1 MDAVDEFKSVNRT
14 ALEALERG
22 ETVALATV
30 VQVRGSAPRH
40 AGARMLMWPDG
51 HILGTVGGGTL
62 EERVMQHAQEAL
74 KHRRGRLEHYLF
86 STDGNPESVG
96 WCGGEVVVHI
106 EVLEP
111 APTLMVIG
119 AGHVALALAQGAS
132 LAGMRL
138 VVVDDRAEFLASE
151 RWPTAAERIQVAY
164 DRETEHLEPM
174 PISLTLSTYV
184 LVATWGWDLPAL
196 AQVLSADP
204 MPAYVGLVASK
215 TKWRVMREALLA
227 KSIPAERLDQV
238 RAPAGLD
245 LGAETQGEIAL
256 AVLAEMMVVRR
267 QATATPMMAL
277 PVKHKENQARDTV
290 SGATS

>member
-1 MDAVDEFKSVNRT
+1 MEAIDEFTWVNRT
-14 ALEALERG
+14 MLQALERG
-22 ETVALATV
+22 EMIALATV
-30 VQVRGSAPRH
+30 VQARGSAPRH
-40 AGARMLMWPDG
+40 AGARLLIWPDG
-51 HILGTVGGGTL
+51 HIAGTVGGGTL

-74 KHRRGRLEHYLF
+74 KARRGRLERYLF

-96 WCGGEVVVHI
+96 LCGGEVMVHI

-111 APTLMVIG
+111 APTLLVIG

-132 LAGMRL
+132 IAGMKL
-138 VVVDDRAEFLASE
+138 VVVDDRSEFLAPE
-151 RWPTAAERIQVAY
+151 RWPTAAERIHVAY

-174 PISLTLSTYV
+174 PIRLTPSTYV
-184 LVATWGWDLPAL
+184 LAATWGWDVPAL

-227 KSIPAERLDQV
+227 KGISAERCDQV
-238 RAPAGLD
+238 HAPAGLD

-256 AVLAEMMVVRR
+256 SVLAEMMAVRR
-267 QATATPMMAL
+267 HATGMPMVAL
-277 PVKHKENQARDTV
+277 PGKHGKAEKEAI
-290 SGATS
+290 

>member
-1 MDAVDEFKSVNRT
+1 MDAIDEFTWVNRT
-14 ALEALERG
+14 MLQALERG
-22 ETVALATV
+22 EMVALATV
-30 VQVRGSAPRH
+30 VQARGSAPRH
-40 AGARMLMWPDG
+40 AGARMLIWPDG
-51 HILGTVGGGTL
+51 HIAGTVGGGTL

-74 KHRRGRLEHYLF
+74 KARRGRLERYLF

-96 WCGGEVVVHI
+96 LCGGEVMVHI

-111 APTLMVIG
+111 APTLLVIG

-138 VVVDDRAEFLASE
+138 VVVDDRIEFLTPE
-151 RWPTAAERIQVAY
+151 RWPTAAERIHVAY

-174 PISLTLSTYV
+174 PIRLTPSTYV
-184 LVATWGWDLPAL
+184 LAATWGWDVPAL

-204 MPAYVGLVASK
+204 MPAYVGLVASR

-227 KSIPAERLDQV
+227 KGIPVERCDQV
-238 RAPAGLD
+238 HAPAGLD

-256 AVLAEMMVVRR
+256 SVLAEMMAVRR
-267 QATATPMMAL
+267 HATGMPMVAL
-277 PVKHKENQARDTV
+277 PGKHRASPTRNAADN
-290 SGATS
+290 A